1 MTTQISRRSFFDV
14 WFANAKEVGMD
25 ALLHHIQ
32 QELGGLPLYDDHI
45 RSIKAIIKNNCA
57 KIDAKCLNSGRHRD
71 RYLKANSSWLEEN
84 ILLPDIV
91 REPILDVSLSE
102 TSNRPGRPQKDFSM
116 KTKKSDESNNSL
128 EHQARKSYQ
137 WQPKYNFARL

>member
-1 MTTQISRRSFFDV
+1 MFEFGKTS
-14 WFANAKEVGMD
+14 
-25 ALLHHIQ
+25 
-32 QELGGLPLYDDHI
+32 
-45 RSIKAIIKNNCA
+45 
-57 KIDAKCLNSGRHRD
+57 D

-102 TSNRPGRPQKDFSM
+102 TSNRPGRPQKDFRDSSM